1 MKKILSGAALG
12 LVIGAVGS
20 GLAQQ
25 GSPMQQQMP
34 MGQGMP
40 HGQMMQGQGQGQQQ
54 HQDHASPTGAG
65 EAEKAYRAAMTKMH
79 KAMAIKYSGD
89 ADKDFVA
96 GMIPHHQGAIDMAQ
110 VQLKYGKDPEIRK
123 LAEAVVRDQT
133 REIAEMKAWQAKTK

>member
-1 MKKILSGAALG
+1 MNRMVIGVAIGLAIGAA
-12 LVIGAVGS
+12 GS

-25 GSPMQQQMP
+25 GSPQHQMP

-40 HGQMMQGQGQGQQQ
+40 MHQGMQQHGQTTQNQ
-54 HQDHASPTGAG
+54 HQGHGTAAAG
-65 EAEKAYRAAMTKMH
+65 EAEKAYRAAAARMH
-79 KAMAIKYSGD
+79 EAMEITYTGD

-123 LAEAVVRDQT
+123 MAEAVIRDQT
-133 REIAEMKAWQAKTK
+133 REIAEMKAWLAKAK